1 MKMAKPSERDI
12 DAAGE
17 LLSLMNDLSCGYCP
31 WDGDEDA
38 TYFDPDDRDHL
49 RRLYDAIDRLLD
61 RAPGFTNRVI
71 GGMCYVICW
80 DRNQILDPADDCLTL
95 HPDLRAGLHLLERQR
110 ADFLPNLEREARAAV
125 ASTIEAAA
133 ARHLAEMRL
142 SADVAAI
149 QRSLPHQW
157 FGGWDLASGPDTTG
171 YWPLR

>member
-17 LLSLMNDLSCGYCP
+17 LLSLMNDLSSGYCP

-38 TYFDPDDRDHL
+38 TYFDPDDRQHL
-49 RRLYDAIDRLLD
+49 RRLYDVLDSLLD

-80 DRNQILDPADDCLTL
+80 DRNEILDPADDCLAL
-95 HPDLRAGLHLLERQR
+95 HPDLLAGLRLLQAQR
-110 ADFLPNLEREARAAV
+110 ADFLPRLEREARAAV

-133 ARHLAEMRL
+133 ARHVAEMRL

-157 FGGWDLASGPDTTG
+157 LGGWDLASGPDRTVR
-171 YWPLR
+171 WLP